1 MTHSITDQGLQTLIC
16 FFAPET
22 HDCSF
27 FKLYLNIQISFIEKY
42 ISYKSKDRNHDY
54 GY

>member
-1 MTHSITDQGLQTLIC
+1 MTHSITDQGLRTLIC

-22 HDCSF
+22 HECSF
-27 FKLYLNIQISFIEKY
+27 FEVYMLNIQISFIEKY

-54 GY
+54 R